1 MSAYEQICLVLQAGV
16 SPDPAKRNPADAQLK
31 QWEVEPGFYCT
42 LQQVAA
48 DSNLDQRL
56 RLLAAITLKNGIDKY
71 WRKTVRV
78 GAIQPAEKEQIR
90 TKCLEMF
97 AEENSK
103 IADYNS
109 IVISKIA
116 RLDYPRDWP
125 TLLESLVQTIQIS
138 FADDDTNTM
147 EPNSRRR
154 VQYRSLNTLYLVV
167 KVLCSMMM
175 PVSRS
180 VYQQIAPELLR
191 YTTAI
196 FTARCNHFLQVVEQ
210 LHGASTAADYEPPEN
225 SIRLAAVALKA
236 LRRVIVY
243 GYKEYHQ
250 VPEVVATM
258 DMLMQ
263 YLQKLLPLRS
273 AVESSPS
280 KTINKS
286 YKTILY
292 QIGKVY
298 LNMQKQNVASF
309 VQIPA
314 GIEIVR
320 FYWRRV
326 EESPVPEDDVLQ
338 EKLLIQ
344 ALKLLRGLIKNPGL
358 NSERQSAY
366 IPSMLDA
373 TPAST
378 HAQMETPPLKR
389 LVEQRLLTPDFVT
402 SACQVLVGRYL
413 VMGSEEWNQ
422 WQESPEEWFVEL
434 EADRW
439 EFSLRGCAEKVFM
452 DLMSTN
458 RTILQPVVMG
468 MLQMVSEPVSDPADF
483 DKIRLK
489 DAVYGAVG
497 LAASDLFDFVNFES
511 WFHNCL
517 VKEATTAHP
526 RFTILHRRIAWL
538 TAKWIPVQPSP
549 SLYAPVYELLLKLVD
564 PARDMAVRLAAV
576 AALHTVVDDFGFQVE
591 VFEPYVE
598 PVLSALAAL
607 LTEVDGVECLGGV
620 VGCLS
625 GIVERLQDVVAPYVP
640 RLMQI
645 LPELWR
651 LAADQQMFRGSILHI
666 FSKLVV
672 SLRADSEQLHPV
684 LIPILAYSVDVT
696 NPAHVYLLDDGLD
709 LWHAVVCNATVLTE
723 DLHTLVGLAVQ
734 VLDFNSE
741 GFKKALGIIECYVV
755 LDVRVLDAHAN
766 GILSQISNALETL
779 RPEAAPATLRCLD
792 VIVQAT
798 YPAGQL
804 SALQQALVATR
815 VIERL
820 MIAILNESELAV
832 VIVRCLGII
841 ARLAACDPAWT
852 LALLAETSN
861 GAGLDIWCDKFDNMG
876 TTKQRK
882 LTAVG
887 LTSLCSLLRPD
898 SPCPPSLRPIAQTI
912 LAPRIPAIL
921 PIISSVLAD
930 AQSRRA
936 MSGYGYFRHLDIP
949 APDNDDGADGEYED
963 EEEAELDADAT
974 DDLGAFDQTI
984 DQNPENAPH
993 ARRRRELA
1001 TEDPAVW
1008 PEADVASAM
1017 ATRGRPAAAFRAYV
1031 SAVWTAVAGACG
1043 PASFDRIEGAD
1054 EIKMLMGLPGV
1065 AA

>member
-16 SPDPAKRNPADAQLK
+16 SPDPAQRNPADAQLK
-31 QWEVEPGFYCT
+31 QWEVEPGFYST
-42 LQQVAA
+42 MQQVAA
-48 DSNLDQRL
+48 DASLDQRL

-90 TKCLEMF
+90 SKCLEMF
-97 AEENSK
+97 AEEHSK

-109 IVISKIA
+109 VVISKIA

-125 TLLESLVQTIQIS
+125 TLLESLVQTIQVS
-138 FADDDTNTM
+138 FADDDSTTM
-147 EPNSRRR
+147 DPNSRRR

-175 PVSRS
+175 PASRS

-191 YTTAI
+191 YTATI
-196 FTARCNHFLQVVEQ
+196 FTARCNHFLQMVER
-210 LHGASTAADYEPPEN
+210 LNDASTPANYEPAEN

-236 LRRVIVY
+236 LRRVVVY
-243 GYKEYHQ
+243 GFKEYHQ
-250 VPEVVATM
+250 VPEVVATT

-273 AVESSPS
+273 AVEASPS
-280 KTINKS
+280 KQINKS
-286 YKTILY
+286 YRTILY

-298 LNMQKQNVASF
+298 LNMQKQNIASF
-309 VQIPA
+309 VQIPS

-320 FYWRRV
+320 FYWSRI
-326 EESPVPEDDVLQ
+326 EESSVPDDDVLQ

-344 ALKLLRGLIKNPGL
+344 SFKLLRGLIKNPGL
-358 NSERQSAY
+358 NAERTSVYSPA
-366 IPSMLDA
+366 MLDA
-373 TPAST
+373 TPASA
-378 HAQMETPPLKR
+378 HVQMETPSLKR
-389 LVEQRLLTPDFVT
+389 LVEQRLLTPEFVT

-413 VMGSEEWNQ
+413 VIGSEEWKL

-458 RTILQPVVMG
+458 RAALQPVVMS

-517 VKEATTAHP
+517 VKEATTADP

-549 SLYAPVYELLLKLVD
+549 SLYAPVYELLMKLVD

-576 AALHTVVDDFGFQVE
+576 AALHTVVDDFGFE
-591 VFEPYVE
+591 VDVFRPYVE

-640 RLMQI
+640 RLMQV

-672 SLRADSEQLHPV
+672 SLREDSEQLHPV
-684 LIPILAYSVDVT
+684 LLPILAYSVDVN

-709 LWHAVVCNATVLTE
+709 LWHAVVCNATTLTE
-723 DLHTLVGLAVQ
+723 DLHALVGLAVQ
-734 VLDFNSE
+734 ILDFGSE
-741 GFKKALGIIECYVV
+741 GLKKALGIIECYVV

-766 GILSQISNALETL
+766 GVLTQISNALETL

-792 VIVQAT
+792 VIVQTT
-798 YPAGQL
+798 YSAARLP
-804 SALQQALVATR
+804 ALQQALVATR

-820 MIAILNESELAV
+820 MVAILNEAEIAV
-832 VIVRCLGII
+832 VVVGCLGII
-841 ARLAACDPAWT
+841 ARLAACEPAWT
-852 LALLAETSN
+852 LALLAETNN
-861 GAGLDIWCDKFDNMG
+861 GAGIDIWCDKFDNMG

-887 LTSLCSLLRPD
+887 LTSLCSLLCAD
-898 SPCPPSLRPIAQTI
+898 SPCPPALRPAAQSL
-912 LAPRIPAIL
+912 LAPRISAIL

-949 APDNDDGADGEYED
+949 AADADGAGGEDD
-963 EEEAELDADAT
+963 EEEAELDADVV

-984 DQNPENAPH
+984 DQSPENAPH
-993 ARRRRELA
+993 ARRRRALA
-1001 TEDPAVW
+1001 SEDPAVW
-1008 PEADVASAM
+1008 PDAGAASAA

-1031 SAVWTAVAGACG
+1031 AAVWTAVAGACG
-1043 PASFDRIEGAD
+1043 PASFDRVEGAD
-1054 EIKMLMGLPGV
+1054 EIKMLMGLPVV